1 MKRMAMMTLAIL
13 AIAAASVSRA
23 QDGAEH
29 APPTRVEVPLREVLL
44 SNGTRRY
51 AVPISVGGL
60 AMDAGLDTGSVGL
73 RVLDRAIA
81 GAQVEQTSHT
91 TTYSYGIG
99 TRFKGVVAHAKVGFV
114 TLSGPVTIDVIQKI
128 DCRPDK
134 AACPA
139 AHADPATFGVQ
150 GDGLAGEGFPAILG
164 INMGDDEVA
173 NPLSKLGV
181 KRWIVDLPKPGDT
194 APGKLILNPTADE
207 TAGFVMFPIVR
218 GLGDSS
224 GGAHDAVDGCLRDL
238 KSRETI
244 CGALMLDSGAP
255 GIRVVSAEPGKPWP
269 EGDPAQIVFVKDGKP
284 ALVMD
289 FAVDRRDE
297 ASHFTTEE
305 DPHMRVPHLYTGLTS
320 YFAFDVL
327 YDPQHGQVGL
337 KPR

>member
-1 MKRMAMMTLAIL
+1 MKRVSIMTVAIL
-13 AIAAASVSRA
+13 AVAAASVTRA
-23 QDGAEH
+23 QDSAEH
-29 APPTRVEVPLREVLL
+29 APPTRVEVPLREVRL

-51 AVPISVGGL
+51 AVPIRVGGL

-81 GAQVEQTSHT
+81 GAQVEQTSHS
-91 TTYSYGIG
+91 TTYSYAIG
-99 TRFKGVVAHAKVGFV
+99 TRFKGVVAHADVGFG
-114 TLSGPVTIDVIQKI
+114 TLSGPATIDVIEKI

-134 AACPA
+134 PACPA

-173 NPLSKLGV
+173 NPLSQLGV

-207 TAGFVMFPIVR
+207 MAGFVMLPIVR

-238 KSRETI
+238 KSRETV

-297 ASHFTTEE
+297 ASHFATEE
-305 DPHMRVPHLYTGLTS
+305 DPQMRVPHLYTGLTS